1 MGSRYFTQNT
11 ALLPLPTRPHCPRP
25 YFHVI
30 WIFVCVSIGTV
41 LFFPRE
47 SLFLHTFRQKSSEW
61 VKIMLFFFLAFE
73 IEWVS
78 EWGVNISRKK
88 KLFRKKTKT
97 QLKFQNSKI
106 PHIFNWFYVGK
117 FQKIE
122 WVESKLWEEKKSNFF
137 FSRRREK
144 NKQISQIRVCE
155 WATNF
160 SGKKYGTLGVSAR
173 IMCTSLVY
181 KLQVQRQIIRRAGRQ
196 TQINFSKS

>member
-1 MGSRYFTQNT
+1 MNI
-11 ALLPLPTRPHCPRP
+11 C
-25 YFHVI
+25 
-30 WIFVCVSIGTV
+30 VCVHRDRIIFSPGKFVFAHFSAKIKWV
-41 LFFPRE
+41 CENYVVFFPA
-47 SLFLHTFRQKSSEW
+47 
-61 VKIMLFFFLAFE
+61 LFFFLAFE

-160 SGKKYGTLGVSAR
+160 SGKKYVTFGVSAR
-173 IMCTSLVY
+173 IMCTSLV
-181 KLQVQRQIIRRAGRQ
+181 
-196 TQINFSKS
+196 